1 MRPRPYDRITV
12 ESAFDNPT
20 YETGVSILASL
31 DTLSIIQFYA
41 PLGGY
46 PEGPAKPFHFSL
58 FLGKVDYGLAN
69 IIQVS
74 NSQQSLSFAGD
85 ERI

>member
-46 PEGPAKPFHFSL
+46 PEGPA
-58 FLGKVDYGLAN
+58 
-69 IIQVS
+69 
-74 NSQQSLSFAGD
+74 
-85 ERI
+85 